1 MTMQV
6 DQNKVISELLQQNV
20 NLSLENAQLK
30 ALLTQNKEENESKGK

>member
-1 MTMQV
+1 MQV

-30 ALLTQNKEENESKGK
+30 ALLVQNKEEKESKGK